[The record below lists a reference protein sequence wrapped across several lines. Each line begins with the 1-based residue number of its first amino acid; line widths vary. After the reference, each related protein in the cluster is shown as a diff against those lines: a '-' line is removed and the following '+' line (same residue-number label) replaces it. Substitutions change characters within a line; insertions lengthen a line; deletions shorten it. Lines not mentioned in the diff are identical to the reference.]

1 MLTITLQRRE
11 LSIMKNKKFKVGA
24 SLAALTTL
32 APMAMPFVGAEEAAT
47 AEVKPAD
54 ATQAKAISLEIV
66 NKNSAQGA
74 KFTAKSPVTLR
85 AKIKLPEGVKE
96 GTVTLAL
103 NEQFKFL
110 ENKVTGADGQ
120 ETTEV
125 AKIRILKGNTA
136 HRELDGSQLPTVKDE
151 KKEDEKPV
159 SEDKK
164 EETTVA
170 SDKKEET
177 TVAAET
183 KPEET
188 TVAAETKPEE
198 TTVAADKKEETTVA
212 AENPAPVVTVPT
224 TDGVVKPK
232 ASLNV
237 MFDVVEGDLE
247 DGVLTFEVDLMPV
260 EDAASAVRELEVKFK
275 PKGEAT
281 EIAEKASI
289 TLEKADEVAP
299 YITKFVDA
307 EGNVLADEQ
316 SGDAFVD
323 AKEIP
328 GYVLEKTDENDH
340 IRIHTYKKVSAETP
354 ETPVTPEDP
363 NAQPQPSQPNNGD
376 TKVDANGDAA
386 PAGDQAQPTQ
396 TGSNASGKR
405 LPNTGAAGLG
415 TLIVAGFASV
425 GGAMTALI
433 KGKKGKGLK

>member
-1 MLTITLQRRE
+1 M
-11 LSIMKNKKFKVGA
+11 
-24 SLAALTTL
+24 
-32 APMAMPFVGAEEAAT
+32 
-47 AEVKPAD
+47 
-54 ATQAKAISLEIV
+54 
-66 NKNSAQGA
+66 
-74 KFTAKSPVTLR
+74 
-85 AKIKLPEGVKE
+85 PEGVKE

-110 ENKVTGADGQ
+110 ENKVTGEDGQ

-164 EETTVA
+164 EETTV
-170 SDKKEET
+170 SETKKEET

-183 KPEET
+183 P
-188 TVAAETKPEE
+188 AP
-198 TTVAADKKEETTVA
+198 

-260 EDAASAVRELEVKFK
+260 EDEANAVRELEVKFK

-289 TLEKADEVAP
+289 TLEKADAVAP

-307 EGNVLADEQ
+307 EGKALADEQ

-323 AKEIP
+323 AKEIE
-328 GYVLEKTDENDH
+328 GYVLEKTEENDH
-340 IRIHTYKKVSAETP
+340 VRTHTYKKVSAETP
-354 ETPVTPEDP
+354 ETPVKPDE
-363 NAQPQPSQPNNGD
+363 QGSPSQS
-376 TKVDANGDAA
+376 DANSNATGDVTPTGDQA
-386 PAGDQAQPTQ
+386 PAGDQAPTAN
-396 TGSNASGKR
+396 GKSNASDKR
-405 LPNTGAAGLG
+405 LPNTGAASIAGA
-415 TLIVAGFASV
+415 IVAGIASV
-425 GGAMTALI
+425 GGAIGAI
-433 KGKKGKGLK
+433 VSGKKGKGLK

>member
-1 MLTITLQRRE
+1 
-11 LSIMKNKKFKVGA
+11 MKNKRFKVGA

-32 APMAMPFVGAEEAAT
+32 APMAMPFVGAEEVAT

-54 ATQAKAISLEIV
+54 TTQAKAISLEIV
-66 NKNSAQGA
+66 NKNSAQGN

-110 ENKVTGADGQ
+110 ENKVTGEDGQ

-164 EETTVA
+164 EETTV
-170 SDKKEET
+170 SETKKEET

-183 KPEET
+183 P
-188 TVAAETKPEE
+188 AP
-198 TTVAADKKEETTVA
+198 

-260 EDAASAVRELEVKFK
+260 EDEANAVRELEVKFK

-289 TLEKADEVAP
+289 TLEKADAVAP

-307 EGNVLADEQ
+307 EGNAVADEQ

-323 AKEIP
+323 AKEIE
-328 GYVLEKTDENDH
+328 GYVLEKTEENDH
-340 IRIHTYKKVSAETP
+340 VRTHTYKKVSAETP
-354 ETPVTPEDP
+354 ETPVKPDE
-363 NAQPQPSQPNNGD
+363 QGSPSQL
-376 TKVDANGDAA
+376 DANGNATGDVTPTGDQA
-386 PAGDQAQPTQ
+386 PAGDQAPTAN
-396 TGSNASGKR
+396 GKSNASDKR
-405 LPNTGAAGLG
+405 LPNTGAASIAGA
-415 TLIVAGFASV
+415 IVAGIASV
-425 GGAMTALI
+425 GGAISAI
-433 KGKKGKGLK
+433 VSGKKGKGLK

>member
-1 MLTITLQRRE
+1 
-11 LSIMKNKKFKVGA
+11 MKNKRFKVGA

-32 APMAMPFVGAEEAAT
+32 APMAMPFVGAEEVAT

-54 ATQAKAISLEIV
+54 TTQAKAISLEIV
-66 NKNSAQGA
+66 NKNSAQGN

-110 ENKVTGADGQ
+110 ENKVTGEDGQ

-164 EETTVA
+164 EETTV
-170 SDKKEET
+170 SETKKEET
-177 TVAAET
+177 TVATET
-183 KPEET
+183 P
-188 TVAAETKPEE
+188 AP
-198 TTVAADKKEETTVA
+198 

-260 EDAASAVRELEVKFK
+260 EDEANAVRELEVKFK

-289 TLEKADEVAP
+289 TLEKADAVAP

-307 EGNVLADEQ
+307 DGKALADEQ

-323 AKEIP
+323 AKEIE
-328 GYVLEKTDENDH
+328 GYVLEKTEENDH
-340 IRIHTYKKVSAETP
+340 VRTHTYKKVSAETP
-354 ETPVTPEDP
+354 ETPVKPDE
-363 NAQPQPSQPNNGD
+363 QGSPSQS
-376 TKVDANGDAA
+376 DANGNATGDVTLTGDQT
-386 PAGDQAQPTQ
+386 PAGDQAPTAN
-396 TGSNASGKR
+396 GKSNASDKR
-405 LPNTGAAGLG
+405 LPNTGAASIAGA
-415 TLIVAGFASV
+415 IVAGIASV
-425 GGAMTALI
+425 GGAICAI
-433 KGKKGKGLK
+433 VSGKKGKGLK

>member
-1 MLTITLQRRE
+1 
-11 LSIMKNKKFKVGA
+11 MKNKKFKVGA

-32 APMAMPFVGAEEAAT
+32 APMAMPFVGAEEVAT

-54 ATQAKAISLEIV
+54 TTQAKAISLEIV
-66 NKNSAQGA
+66 NKNSAQGN

-110 ENKVTGADGQ
+110 ENKVTGEDGQ

-164 EETTVA
+164 EETTV
-170 SDKKEET
+170 SETKKEET

-183 KPEET
+183 P
-188 TVAAETKPEE
+188 AP
-198 TTVAADKKEETTVA
+198 

-260 EDAASAVRELEVKFK
+260 EDEANAVRELEVKFK

-289 TLEKADEVAP
+289 TLEKADAVAP

-307 EGNVLADEQ
+307 EGNAVADEQ

-323 AKEIP
+323 AKEIE
-328 GYVLEKTDENDH
+328 GYVLEKTEENDH
-340 IRIHTYKKVSAETP
+340 VRTHTYKKVSAETP
-354 ETPVTPEDP
+354 ETPVKPDE
-363 NAQPQPSQPNNGD
+363 QGSPSQL
-376 TKVDANGDAA
+376 DANGNATGDVTPTGDQA
-386 PAGDQAQPTQ
+386 PAGDQAPTAN
-396 TGSNASGKR
+396 GKSNASDKR
-405 LPNTGAAGLG
+405 LPNTGAASIAGA
-415 TLIVAGFASV
+415 IVAGIASV
-425 GGAMTALI
+425 GGAIGAI
-433 KGKKGKGLK
+433 VSGKKGKGLK

>member
-1 MLTITLQRRE
+1 
-11 LSIMKNKKFKVGA
+11 MKNKRFKVGA

-32 APMAMPFVGAEEAAT
+32 APMAMPFVGAEEVAT

-54 ATQAKAISLEIV
+54 TTQAKAISLEIV
-66 NKNSAQGA
+66 NKNSAQGN
-74 KFTAKSPVTLR
+74 KFTAKLPVTLR

-110 ENKVTGADGQ
+110 ENKVTGEDGQ

-164 EETTVA
+164 EETTV
-170 SDKKEET
+170 SETKKEET

-183 KPEET
+183 P
-188 TVAAETKPEE
+188 AP
-198 TTVAADKKEETTVA
+198 

-260 EDAASAVRELEVKFK
+260 EDEANAVRELEVKFK

-289 TLEKADEVAP
+289 TLEKADAVAP

-307 EGNVLADEQ
+307 DGKALADEQ

-323 AKEIP
+323 AKEIE
-328 GYVLEKTDENDH
+328 GYVLEKTEENDH
-340 IRIHTYKKVSAETP
+340 VRTHTYKKVSAETP
-354 ETPVTPEDP
+354 ETPVKPDE
-363 NAQPQPSQPNNGD
+363 QGSPSQSDAIGNATGD
-376 TKVDANGDAA
+376 VTPTGDQA
-386 PAGDQAQPTQ
+386 PAGDQAPTAN
-396 TGSNASGKR
+396 GKSNASDKR
-405 LPNTGAAGLG
+405 LPNTGAASIAGA
-415 TLIVAGFASV
+415 IVAGIASV
-425 GGAMTALI
+425 GGAIGAI
-433 KGKKGKGLK
+433 VSGKKGKGLK

>member
-1 MLTITLQRRE
+1 
-11 LSIMKNKKFKVGA
+11 MKNKRFKVGA

-32 APMAMPFVGAEEAAT
+32 APMAMPFVGAEEVAT

-54 ATQAKAISLEIV
+54 TTQAKAISLEIV
-66 NKNSAQGA
+66 NKNSAQGN

-110 ENKVTGADGQ
+110 ENKVTGEDGQ

-164 EETTVA
+164 EETTVSETKKEETTVA
-170 SDKKEET
+170 SEKKEETTVAAEDKKEET

-183 KPEET
+183 KKEET
-188 TVAAETKPEE
+188 TVAAETP
-198 TTVAADKKEETTVA
+198 AP
-212 AENPAPVVTVPT
+212 AENPAPAVTVPT

-260 EDAASAVRELEVKFK
+260 EDEANAVRELEVKFK

-289 TLEKADEVAP
+289 TLEKADAVAP

-307 EGNVLADEQ
+307 DGKALADEQ

-323 AKEIP
+323 AKEIE
-328 GYVLEKTDENDH
+328 GYVLEKTEENDH
-340 IRIHTYKKVSAETP
+340 VRTHTYKKVSSETP
-354 ETPVTPEDP
+354 ETPVKPDE
-363 NAQPQPSQPNNGD
+363 QGSPSQS
-376 TKVDANGDAA
+376 DANGNATGDVTPTGDQA
-386 PAGDQAQPTQ
+386 PAGDQAPTAN
-396 TGSNASGKR
+396 GKSNASDKR
-405 LPNTGAAGLG
+405 LPNTGAASVAGA
-415 TLIVAGFASV
+415 IVAGIASV
-425 GGAMTALI
+425 GGAIGAI
-433 KGKKGKGLK
+433 VSGKKGKGLK

>member
-1 MLTITLQRRE
+1 
-11 LSIMKNKKFKVGA
+11 MKNKRFKVGA

-32 APMAMPFVGAEEAAT
+32 APMAMPFVGAEEVAT

-54 ATQAKAISLEIV
+54 TTQAKAISLEIV
-66 NKNSAQGA
+66 NKNSAQGN

-85 AKIKLPEGVKE
+85 AKIKLPDGVKE

-110 ENKVTGADGQ
+110 ENKVTGEDGQ

-164 EETTVA
+164 EETTV
-170 SDKKEET
+170 SETKKEET

-183 KPEET
+183 P
-188 TVAAETKPEE
+188 AP
-198 TTVAADKKEETTVA
+198 

-260 EDAASAVRELEVKFK
+260 EDEANAVRELEVKFK

-289 TLEKADEVAP
+289 TLEKADAVAP

-307 EGNVLADEQ
+307 DGKALADEQ

-323 AKEIP
+323 AKEIE
-328 GYVLEKTDENDH
+328 GYVLEKTEENDH
-340 IRIHTYKKVSAETP
+340 VRTHTYKKVSAETP
-354 ETPVTPEDP
+354 ETPVKPDE
-363 NAQPQPSQPNNGD
+363 QGSPSQL
-376 TKVDANGDAA
+376 DANGNATGDVT
-386 PAGDQAQPTQ
+386 PTGDQAPTAN
-396 TGSNASGKR
+396 GKSNASDKR
-405 LPNTGAAGLG
+405 LPNTGAASIAGA
-415 TLIVAGFASV
+415 IVAGIASV
-425 GGAMTALI
+425 GGAIGAI
-433 KGKKGKGLK
+433 VSGKKGKGLK

>member
-1 MLTITLQRRE
+1 
-11 LSIMKNKKFKVGA
+11 MKNKKFKVGA

-32 APMAMPFVGAEEAAT
+32 APMAMPFVGAEEVAT

-54 ATQAKAISLEIV
+54 TTQAKAISLEIV
-66 NKNSAQGA
+66 NKNSAQGN

-110 ENKVTGADGQ
+110 ENKVTGEDGQ

-151 KKEDEKPV
+151 KKEDETPV

-164 EETTVA
+164 EETTV
-170 SDKKEET
+170 SETKKEET

-183 KPEET
+183 P
-188 TVAAETKPEE
+188 AP
-198 TTVAADKKEETTVA
+198 

-260 EDAASAVRELEVKFK
+260 EDEANAVRELEVKFK

-289 TLEKADEVAP
+289 TLEKADAVAP

-307 EGNVLADEQ
+307 EGKALADEQ

-323 AKEIP
+323 AKEIE
-328 GYVLEKTDENDH
+328 GYVLEKTEENDH
-340 IRIHTYKKVSAETP
+340 VRTHTYKKVSAETP
-354 ETPVTPEDP
+354 ETPVKPDE
-363 NAQPQPSQPNNGD
+363 QGSPSQ
-376 TKVDANGDAA
+376 TDANGNATGDVTPTGDQA
-386 PAGDQAQPTQ
+386 PAGDQAPTAN
-396 TGSNASGKR
+396 GKSNASDKR
-405 LPNTGAAGLG
+405 LPNTGAASIAGA
-415 TLIVAGFASV
+415 IVAGIASV
-425 GGAMTALI
+425 GGAIGAI
-433 KGKKGKGLK
+433 VSGKKGKGLK

>member
-1 MLTITLQRRE
+1 
-11 LSIMKNKKFKVGA
+11 MKNKRFKVGA

-32 APMAMPFVGAEEAAT
+32 APMAMPFVGAEEVAT

-54 ATQAKAISLEIV
+54 TTQAKAISLEIV
-66 NKNSAQGA
+66 NKNSAQGN

-110 ENKVTGADGQ
+110 ENKVTGEDGQ

-164 EETTVA
+164 EETTV
-170 SDKKEET
+170 SETKKEET

-183 KPEET
+183 P
-188 TVAAETKPEE
+188 AP
-198 TTVAADKKEETTVA
+198 

-260 EDAASAVRELEVKFK
+260 EDEANAVRELEVKFK

-289 TLEKADEVAP
+289 TLEKADAVAP

-307 EGNVLADEQ
+307 EGKALADEQ

-323 AKEIP
+323 AKEIE
-328 GYVLEKTDENDH
+328 GYVLEKTEENDH
-340 IRIHTYKKVSAETP
+340 VRTHTYKKVSAETP
-354 ETPVTPEDP
+354 ETPVKPDE
-363 NAQPQPSQPNNGD
+363 QGSPSQL
-376 TKVDANGDAA
+376 DANGNATGDVTPTGDQA
-386 PAGDQAQPTQ
+386 PAGDQAPTAN
-396 TGSNASGKR
+396 GKSNASDKR
-405 LPNTGAAGLG
+405 LPNTGAASIAGA
-415 TLIVAGFASV
+415 IVAGIASV
-425 GGAMTALI
+425 GGAIGAI
-433 KGKKGKGLK
+433 VSGKKGKGLK

>member
-1 MLTITLQRRE
+1 
-11 LSIMKNKKFKVGA
+11 MKNKRFKVGA

-32 APMAMPFVGAEEAAT
+32 APMAMPFVGAEEVAT

-54 ATQAKAISLEIV
+54 TTQAKAISLEIV
-66 NKNSAQGA
+66 NKNSAQGN

-110 ENKVTGADGQ
+110 ENKVTGEDGQ

-164 EETTVA
+164 EETTVSETKKEETTVA
-170 SDKKEET
+170 SEKKEETTVAAEDKKEETTVAETKKEET

-183 KPEET
+183 P
-188 TVAAETKPEE
+188 AP
-198 TTVAADKKEETTVA
+198 
-212 AENPAPVVTVPT
+212 AENPAPAVTVPT

-260 EDAASAVRELEVKFK
+260 EDEANAVRELEVKFK

-289 TLEKADEVAP
+289 TLEKADAVAP

-307 EGNVLADEQ
+307 EGKALADEQ

-323 AKEIP
+323 AKEIE
-328 GYVLEKTDENDH
+328 GYVLEKTEENDH
-340 IRIHTYKKVSAETP
+340 VRTHIYKKVSAETP
-354 ETPVTPEDP
+354 ETPVKPDE
-363 NAQPQPSQPNNGD
+363 QGSPSQL
-376 TKVDANGDAA
+376 DANGNATGDVTPTGDQA
-386 PAGDQAQPTQ
+386 PAGDQAPTAN
-396 TGSNASGKR
+396 GKSNASDKR
-405 LPNTGAAGLG
+405 LPNTGAASIAGA
-415 TLIVAGFASV
+415 IVAGIASV
-425 GGAMTALI
+425 GGAIGAI
-433 KGKKGKGLK
+433 VSGKKGKGLK

>member
-1 MLTITLQRRE
+1 
-11 LSIMKNKKFKVGA
+11 MKNKRFKVGA

-32 APMAMPFVGAEEAAT
+32 APMAMPLVGAEEVAT

-54 ATQAKAISLEIV
+54 TTQAKAISLEIV
-66 NKNSAQGA
+66 NKNSAQGN

-110 ENKVTGADGQ
+110 ENKVTGEDGQ

-159 SEDKK
+159 SETKK

-170 SDKKEET
+170 SEKKEETTVAAEDKKEETTVSETKKEET

-183 KPEET
+183 
-188 TVAAETKPEE
+188 
-198 TTVAADKKEETTVA
+198 
-212 AENPAPVVTVPT
+212 PAPVVTVPT

-260 EDAASAVRELEVKFK
+260 EDEANAVRELEVKFK

-289 TLEKADEVAP
+289 TLEKADAVAP

-307 EGNVLADEQ
+307 EGKALADEQ

-323 AKEIP
+323 AKEIE
-328 GYVLEKTDENDH
+328 GYVLEKTEENDH
-340 IRIHTYKKVSAETP
+340 VRTHTYKKVSAETP
-354 ETPVTPEDP
+354 ETPVKPDE
-363 NAQPQPSQPNNGD
+363 QGSPSQL
-376 TKVDANGDAA
+376 DANGNATGDVTPTGDQA
-386 PAGDQAQPTQ
+386 PAGDQAPTAN
-396 TGSNASGKR
+396 GKSNASDKR
-405 LPNTGAAGLG
+405 LPNTGAASIAGA
-415 TLIVAGFASV
+415 IVAGIASV
-425 GGAMTALI
+425 GGAIGAI
-433 KGKKGKGLK
+433 VSGKKGKGLK

>member
-1 MLTITLQRRE
+1 
-11 LSIMKNKKFKVGA
+11 MKNKRFKVGA

-32 APMAMPFVGAEEAAT
+32 APMAMPFVGAEEVAT

-54 ATQAKAISLEIV
+54 TTQAKAISLEIV
-66 NKNSAQGA
+66 NKNSAQGN

-110 ENKVTGADGQ
+110 ENKVTGEDGQ

-164 EETTVA
+164 EETTV
-170 SDKKEET
+170 SETKKEETTVSETKKEET

-183 KPEET
+183 P
-188 TVAAETKPEE
+188 AP
-198 TTVAADKKEETTVA
+198 

-260 EDAASAVRELEVKFK
+260 EDEANAVRELEVKFK

-289 TLEKADEVAP
+289 TLEKADAVAP

-307 EGNVLADEQ
+307 DGKALADEQ

-323 AKEIP
+323 AKEIE
-328 GYVLEKTDENDH
+328 GYVLEKTEENDH
-340 IRIHTYKKVSAETP
+340 VRTHTYKKVSAETP
-354 ETPVTPEDP
+354 ETPVKPDE
-363 NAQPQPSQPNNGD
+363 QGSPSQL
-376 TKVDANGDAA
+376 DANGNATGDVTPTGDQA
-386 PAGDQAQPTQ
+386 PAGDQAPTAN
-396 TGSNASGKR
+396 GKSNASDKR
-405 LPNTGAAGLG
+405 LPNTGAASIAGA
-415 TLIVAGFASV
+415 IVAGIASV
-425 GGAMTALI
+425 GGAIGAI
-433 KGKKGKGLK
+433 VSGKKGKGLK

>member
-1 MLTITLQRRE
+1 
-11 LSIMKNKKFKVGA
+11 MKNKRFKVGA

-32 APMAMPFVGAEEAAT
+32 APMAMPFVGAEEVAT

-66 NKNSAQGA
+66 NKNSAQGN

-110 ENKVTGADGQ
+110 ENKVTGEDGQ

-164 EETTVA
+164 EETTVSETKKEETTVA
-170 SDKKEET
+170 SEKKEET

-188 TVAAETKPEE
+188 TVAAENKKAEE
-198 TTVAADKKEETTVA
+198 T
-212 AENPAPVVTVPT
+212 PAPVVTVPT

-260 EDAASAVRELEVKFK
+260 EDEANAVRELEVKFK

-289 TLEKADEVAP
+289 TLEKADAVAP

-307 EGNVLADEQ
+307 EGKALADEQ

-323 AKEIP
+323 AKEIE
-328 GYVLEKTDENDH
+328 GYVLEKTEENDH
-340 IRIHTYKKVSAETP
+340 VRTHTYKKVSAETP
-354 ETPVTPEDP
+354 ETPVKPDE
-363 NAQPQPSQPNNGD
+363 QGSPSQL
-376 TKVDANGDAA
+376 DANGNATGDVTPTGDQA
-386 PAGDQAQPTQ
+386 PAGDQAPTAN
-396 TGSNASGKR
+396 GKSNASDKR
-405 LPNTGAAGLG
+405 LPNTGAASIAGA
-415 TLIVAGFASV
+415 IVAGIASV
-425 GGAMTALI
+425 GGAIGAI
-433 KGKKGKGLK
+433 VSGKKGKGLK

>member
-1 MLTITLQRRE
+1 
-11 LSIMKNKKFKVGA
+11 MKNKRFKVGA

-32 APMAMPFVGAEEAAT
+32 APMAMPFVGAEEVAT

-54 ATQAKAISLEIV
+54 TTQAKAISLEIV
-66 NKNSAQGA
+66 NKNSAQGN

-110 ENKVTGADGQ
+110 ENKVTGEDGQ

-164 EETTVA
+164 EETTV
-170 SDKKEET
+170 SETKKEET

-183 KPEET
+183 P
-188 TVAAETKPEE
+188 AP
-198 TTVAADKKEETTVA
+198 

-260 EDAASAVRELEVKFK
+260 EDEANAVRELEVKFK

-289 TLEKADEVAP
+289 TLEKADAVAP

-307 EGNVLADEQ
+307 DGKALADEQ

-323 AKEIP
+323 AKEIE
-328 GYVLEKTDENDH
+328 GYVLEKTEENDH
-340 IRIHTYKKVSAETP
+340 VRTHTYKKVSAETP
-354 ETPVTPEDP
+354 ETPVKPDE
-363 NAQPQPSQPNNGD
+363 QGSPSQL
-376 TKVDANGDAA
+376 DANGNATGDVTPTGDQA
-386 PAGDQAQPTQ
+386 PAGDQAPTAN
-396 TGSNASGKR
+396 GKSNASDKR
-405 LPNTGAAGLG
+405 LPNTGAASIAGA
-415 TLIVAGFASV
+415 IVAGIASV
-425 GGAMTALI
+425 GGAIGAI
-433 KGKKGKGLK
+433 VSGKKGKGLK

>member
-1 MLTITLQRRE
+1 
-11 LSIMKNKKFKVGA
+11 MKNKKFKVGA

-32 APMAMPFVGAEEAAT
+32 APMAMPFVGAEEVAT

-54 ATQAKAISLEIV
+54 TTQAKAISLEIV

-110 ENKVTGADGQ
+110 ENKVTGEDGQ

-159 SEDKK
+159 SEDNKEETTVASEKK

-170 SDKKEET
+170 SETKPEETTVASEKKEET

-188 TVAAETKPEE
+188 TVAAENKKAEE
-198 TTVAADKKEETTVA
+198 T
-212 AENPAPVVTVPT
+212 PAPVVTVPT

-260 EDAASAVRELEVKFK
+260 EDEANAVRELEVKFK

-289 TLEKADEVAP
+289 TLEKADAVAP

-307 EGNVLADEQ
+307 EGKALADEQ
-316 SGDAFVD
+316 SGEAFVD
-323 AKEIP
+323 AKEIE
-328 GYVLEKTDENDH
+328 GYVLEKTEEND
-340 IRIHTYKKVSAETP
+340 RVRTHTYKKVSAETP
-354 ETPVTPEDP
+354 ETPVKPDE
-363 NAQPQPSQPNNGD
+363 QGSPSQL
-376 TKVDANGDAA
+376 DANGNATGDVTPTGDQA
-386 PAGDQAQPTQ
+386 PAGDQAPTAN
-396 TGSNASGKR
+396 GKSNASDKR
-405 LPNTGAAGLG
+405 LPNTGAASIAGA
-415 TLIVAGFASV
+415 IVAGIASV
-425 GGAMTALI
+425 GGAIGAI
-433 KGKKGKGLK
+433 VSGKKGKGLK

>member
-1 MLTITLQRRE
+1 
-11 LSIMKNKKFKVGA
+11 MKNKRFKVGA

-32 APMAMPFVGAEEAAT
+32 APMAMPFVGAEEVAT

-54 ATQAKAISLEIV
+54 TTQAKAISLEIV
-66 NKNSAQGA
+66 NKNSAQGN

-110 ENKVTGADGQ
+110 ENKVTGEDGQ

-164 EETTVA
+164 EETTV
-170 SDKKEET
+170 SETKKEET

-183 KPEET
+183 P
-188 TVAAETKPEE
+188 AP
-198 TTVAADKKEETTVA
+198 
-212 AENPAPVVTVPT
+212 AENPAPAVTVPT

-260 EDAASAVRELEVKFK
+260 EDEANAVRELEVKFK

-289 TLEKADEVAP
+289 TLEKADAVAP

-307 EGNVLADEQ
+307 EGIAVADEQ

-323 AKEIP
+323 AKEIE
-328 GYVLEKTDENDH
+328 GYVLEKTEENDH
-340 IRIHTYKKVSAETP
+340 VRTHTYKKVSAETP
-354 ETPVTPEDP
+354 ETPVKPDE
-363 NAQPQPSQPNNGD
+363 QGSPSQ
-376 TKVDANGDAA
+376 TDANGNATGDVTPTGDQA
-386 PAGDQAQPTQ
+386 PAGDQAPTAN
-396 TGSNASGKR
+396 GKSNASDKR
-405 LPNTGAAGLG
+405 LPNTGAASIAGA
-415 TLIVAGFASV
+415 IVAGIASV
-425 GGAMTALI
+425 GGAIGAI
-433 KGKKGKGLK
+433 VSGKKGKGLK

>member
-1 MLTITLQRRE
+1 
-11 LSIMKNKKFKVGA
+11 MKNKRFKVGA

-32 APMAMPFVGAEEAAT
+32 APMAMPFVGAEEVAT

-54 ATQAKAISLEIV
+54 TTQAKAISLEIV
-66 NKNSAQGA
+66 NKNSAQGN

-110 ENKVTGADGQ
+110 ENKVTGEDGQ

-164 EETTVA
+164 EETTVSETKKEETTVA
-170 SDKKEET
+170 AEDKKEET

-183 KPEET
+183 P
-188 TVAAETKPEE
+188 AP
-198 TTVAADKKEETTVA
+198 

-260 EDAASAVRELEVKFK
+260 EDEANAVRELEVKFK

-289 TLEKADEVAP
+289 TLEKADAVAP

-307 EGNVLADEQ
+307 DGKALADEQ

-323 AKEIP
+323 AKEIE
-328 GYVLEKTDENDH
+328 GYVLEKTEENDH
-340 IRIHTYKKVSAETP
+340 VRTHTYKKVSAETP
-354 ETPVTPEDP
+354 ETPVKPDE
-363 NAQPQPSQPNNGD
+363 QGSPSQL
-376 TKVDANGDAA
+376 DANGNATGDVTPTGDQA
-386 PAGDQAQPTQ
+386 PAGDQAPTAN
-396 TGSNASGKR
+396 GKSNASDKR
-405 LPNTGAAGLG
+405 LPNTGAASIAGA
-415 TLIVAGFASV
+415 IVAGIASV
-425 GGAMTALI
+425 GGAIGAI
-433 KGKKGKGLK
+433 VSGKKGKGLK

>member
-1 MLTITLQRRE
+1 
-11 LSIMKNKKFKVGA
+11 MKNKRFKVGA

-32 APMAMPFVGAEEAAT
+32 APMAMPFVGAEEVAT

-54 ATQAKAISLEIV
+54 TTQAKAISLEIV
-66 NKNSAQGA
+66 NKNSAQGN

-110 ENKVTGADGQ
+110 ENKVTGEDGQ

-164 EETTVA
+164 EETTVSETKKEETTVA
-170 SDKKEET
+170 AEDKKEET

-183 KPEET
+183 P
-188 TVAAETKPEE
+188 AP
-198 TTVAADKKEETTVA
+198 

-260 EDAASAVRELEVKFK
+260 EDEANAVRELEVKFK

-289 TLEKADEVAP
+289 TLEKADAVAP

-307 EGNVLADEQ
+307 EGKALADEQ

-323 AKEIP
+323 AKEIE
-328 GYVLEKTDENDH
+328 GYVLEKTEENDH
-340 IRIHTYKKVSAETP
+340 VRTHTYKKVSAETP
-354 ETPVTPEDP
+354 ETPVKPDE
-363 NAQPQPSQPNNGD
+363 QGSPSQL
-376 TKVDANGDAA
+376 DANGNATGDVTPTGDQA
-386 PAGDQAQPTQ
+386 PAGDQAPTAN
-396 TGSNASGKR
+396 GKSNASDKR
-405 LPNTGAAGLG
+405 LPNTGAASIAGA
-415 TLIVAGFASV
+415 IVAGIASV
-425 GGAMTALI
+425 GGAIGAI
-433 KGKKGKGLK
+433 VSGKKGKGLK

>member
-1 MLTITLQRRE
+1 
-11 LSIMKNKKFKVGA
+11 MKNKRFKVGA

-32 APMAMPFVGAEEAAT
+32 APMAMPFVGAEEVAT

-54 ATQAKAISLEIV
+54 TTQAKAISLEIV
-66 NKNSAQGA
+66 NKNSAQGN

-110 ENKVTGADGQ
+110 ENKVTGEDGQ

-125 AKIRILKGNTA
+125 AKIRILKGTTA

-164 EETTVA
+164 EETTVSETKKEETTVA
-170 SDKKEET
+170 SEKKEETTVSETKKEET

-183 KPEET
+183 P
-188 TVAAETKPEE
+188 AP
-198 TTVAADKKEETTVA
+198 

-260 EDAASAVRELEVKFK
+260 EDEANTVRELEVKFK

-289 TLEKADEVAP
+289 TLEKADAVAP

-307 EGNVLADEQ
+307 DGKALADEQ

-323 AKEIP
+323 AKEIE
-328 GYVLEKTDENDH
+328 GYVLEKTEENDH
-340 IRIHTYKKVSAETP
+340 VRTHTYKKVSAETP
-354 ETPVTPEDP
+354 ETPVKPDE
-363 NAQPQPSQPNNGD
+363 QGSPSQL
-376 TKVDANGDAA
+376 DANGNTTGDVTPTGDQA
-386 PAGDQAQPTQ
+386 PAGDQAPTAN
-396 TGSNASGKR
+396 GKSNASDKR
-405 LPNTGAAGLG
+405 LPNTGAASIAGA
-415 TLIVAGFASV
+415 IVAGIASV
-425 GGAMTALI
+425 GGAIGAI
-433 KGKKGKGLK
+433 ASGKKGKGLK

>member
-1 MLTITLQRRE
+1 
-11 LSIMKNKKFKVGA
+11 MKNKRFKVGA

-32 APMAMPFVGAEEAAT
+32 APMAMPFVGAEEVAT

-66 NKNSAQGA
+66 NKNSAQGN

-110 ENKVTGADGQ
+110 ENKVTGEDGQ

-164 EETTVA
+164 EETTV
-170 SDKKEET
+170 SETKKEET

-183 KPEET
+183 P
-188 TVAAETKPEE
+188 AP
-198 TTVAADKKEETTVA
+198 

-260 EDAASAVRELEVKFK
+260 EDEANAVRELEVKFK

-289 TLEKADEVAP
+289 TLEKADAVAP

-307 EGNVLADEQ
+307 EGNAVADEQ

-323 AKEIP
+323 AKEIE
-328 GYVLEKTDENDH
+328 GYVLEKTEENDH
-340 IRIHTYKKVSAETP
+340 VRTHTYKKVSAETP
-354 ETPVTPEDP
+354 ETPVKPDE
-363 NAQPQPSQPNNGD
+363 QGSPSQS
-376 TKVDANGDAA
+376 DANGNATGDVTPTGDQA
-386 PAGDQAQPTQ
+386 PAGDQAPTAN
-396 TGSNASGKR
+396 GKSNASDKR
-405 LPNTGAAGLG
+405 LPNTGAASIAGA
-415 TLIVAGFASV
+415 IVAGIASV
-425 GGAMTALI
+425 GGAIGAI
-433 KGKKGKGLK
+433 VSGKKGKGLK

>member
-1 MLTITLQRRE
+1 
-11 LSIMKNKKFKVGA
+11 MKNKRFKVGA

-32 APMAMPFVGAEEAAT
+32 APMAMPFVGAEEVAT

-54 ATQAKAISLEIV
+54 TTQAKAISLEIV
-66 NKNSAQGA
+66 NKNSAQGN

-110 ENKVTGADGQ
+110 ENKVTGEDGQ

-164 EETTVA
+164 EETTV
-170 SDKKEET
+170 SETKKEET

-183 KPEET
+183 P
-188 TVAAETKPEE
+188 AP
-198 TTVAADKKEETTVA
+198 

-260 EDAASAVRELEVKFK
+260 EDEANAVRELEVKFK

-289 TLEKADEVAP
+289 TLEKADAVAP

-307 EGNVLADEQ
+307 DGKALADEQ

-323 AKEIP
+323 AKEIE
-328 GYVLEKTDENDH
+328 GYVLEKTEENDH
-340 IRIHTYKKVSAETP
+340 VRTHTYKKVSAETP
-354 ETPVTPEDP
+354 ETPVKPDE
-363 NAQPQPSQPNNGD
+363 QGSPSQL
-376 TKVDANGDAA
+376 DANGNATGDVT
-386 PAGDQAQPTQ
+386 PTGDQAPTAN
-396 TGSNASGKR
+396 GKSNASDKR
-405 LPNTGAAGLG
+405 LPNTGAASIAGA
-415 TLIVAGFASV
+415 IVAGIASV
-425 GGAMTALI
+425 GGAIGAI
-433 KGKKGKGLK
+433 VSGKKGKGLK

>member
-1 MLTITLQRRE
+1 
-11 LSIMKNKKFKVGA
+11 MKNKRFKVGA

-32 APMAMPFVGAEEAAT
+32 APMAMPFVGAEEVAT

-54 ATQAKAISLEIV
+54 TTQAKAISLEIV
-66 NKNSAQGA
+66 NKNSAQGN

-110 ENKVTGADGQ
+110 ENKVTGEDGQ

-164 EETTVA
+164 EETTV
-170 SDKKEET
+170 SETKKEET

-183 KPEET
+183 P
-188 TVAAETKPEE
+188 AP
-198 TTVAADKKEETTVA
+198 

-260 EDAASAVRELEVKFK
+260 EDEASAVRELEVKFK

-289 TLEKADEVAP
+289 TLEKADAVAP

-307 EGNVLADEQ
+307 EGNALADEQ

-323 AKEIP
+323 AKEIE
-328 GYVLEKTDENDH
+328 GYVLEKTEENDH
-340 IRIHTYKKVSAETP
+340 VRTHTYKKVSAETP
-354 ETPVTPEDP
+354 ETPVKPDE
-363 NAQPQPSQPNNGD
+363 QGSPSQ
-376 TKVDANGDAA
+376 TDANGNATGDVTPTGDQA
-386 PAGDQAQPTQ
+386 PAGDQAPTAN
-396 TGSNASGKR
+396 GKSNASDKR
-405 LPNTGAAGLG
+405 LPNTGAASIAGA
-415 TLIVAGFASV
+415 IVAGIASV
-425 GGAMTALI
+425 GGAIGAI
-433 KGKKGKGLK
+433 VSGKKGKGLK

>member
-1 MLTITLQRRE
+1 
-11 LSIMKNKKFKVGA
+11 MKNKRFKVGA

-32 APMAMPFVGAEEAAT
+32 APMAMPFVGAEEVAT

-54 ATQAKAISLEIV
+54 TTQAKAISLEIV
-66 NKNSAQGA
+66 NKNSAQGN

-110 ENKVTGADGQ
+110 ENKVTGEDGQ

-164 EETTVA
+164 EETTV
-170 SDKKEET
+170 S
-177 TVAAET
+177 ET
-183 KPEET
+183 KKEET

-212 AENPAPVVTVPT
+212 ETKKEETTVAAETPAPAENPAPVVTVPT

-260 EDAASAVRELEVKFK
+260 EDEANAVRELEVKFK

-289 TLEKADEVAP
+289 TLEKADAVAP

-307 EGNVLADEQ
+307 EGNAVADEQ

-323 AKEIP
+323 AKEIE
-328 GYVLEKTDENDH
+328 GYVLEKTEENDH
-340 IRIHTYKKVSAETP
+340 VRTHTYKKVSAETP
-354 ETPVTPEDP
+354 ETPVKPDE
-363 NAQPQPSQPNNGD
+363 QGSPSQS
-376 TKVDANGDAA
+376 DANGNATGDVTPTGDQA
-386 PAGDQAQPTQ
+386 PAGDQAPTAN
-396 TGSNASGKR
+396 GKSNASDKR
-405 LPNTGAAGLG
+405 LPNTGAASIAGA
-415 TLIVAGFASV
+415 IVAGIASV
-425 GGAMTALI
+425 GGAIGAI
-433 KGKKGKGLK
+433 VSGKKGKGLK

>member
-1 MLTITLQRRE
+1 
-11 LSIMKNKKFKVGA
+11 MKNKKFKVGA

-32 APMAMPFVGAEEAAT
+32 APMAMPFVGAEEVAT

-54 ATQAKAISLEIV
+54 TTQAKAISLEIV
-66 NKNSAQGA
+66 NKNSAQGN

-110 ENKVTGADGQ
+110 ENKVTGEDGQ

-164 EETTVA
+164 EETTV
-170 SDKKEET
+170 SETKKEET

-183 KPEET
+183 P
-188 TVAAETKPEE
+188 AP
-198 TTVAADKKEETTVA
+198 

-260 EDAASAVRELEVKFK
+260 EDEANAVRELEVKFK

-289 TLEKADEVAP
+289 TLEKADAVAP

-307 EGNVLADEQ
+307 EGNAVADEQ

-323 AKEIP
+323 AKEIE
-328 GYVLEKTDENDH
+328 GYVLEKTEENDH
-340 IRIHTYKKVSAETP
+340 VRTHTYKKVSAETP
-354 ETPVTPEDP
+354 ETPVKPDE
-363 NAQPQPSQPNNGD
+363 QGSPSQL
-376 TKVDANGDAA
+376 DANGNATGDVTPTGDQA
-386 PAGDQAQPTQ
+386 PAGDQAPTAN
-396 TGSNASGKR
+396 GKSNASDKR
-405 LPNTGAAGLG
+405 LPNTGVASIAGA
-415 TLIVAGFASV
+415 IVAGIASV
-425 GGAMTALI
+425 GGAIGAI
-433 KGKKGKGLK
+433 VSGKKGKGLK

>member
-1 MLTITLQRRE
+1 
-11 LSIMKNKKFKVGA
+11 MKNKRFKVGA

-32 APMAMPFVGAEEAAT
+32 APMAMPFVGAEEVAT

-66 NKNSAQGA
+66 NKNSAQGN

-110 ENKVTGADGQ
+110 ENKVTGEDGQ

-164 EETTVA
+164 EETTV
-170 SDKKEET
+170 SETKKEETTVSETKKEET

-183 KPEET
+183 
-188 TVAAETKPEE
+188 
-198 TTVAADKKEETTVA
+198 
-212 AENPAPVVTVPT
+212 PAPVVTVPT

-260 EDAASAVRELEVKFK
+260 EDEANAVRELEVKFK

-289 TLEKADEVAP
+289 TLEKADAVAP

-307 EGNVLADEQ
+307 EGNAVADEQ

-323 AKEIP
+323 AKEIE
-328 GYVLEKTDENDH
+328 GYVLEKTEENDH
-340 IRIHTYKKVSAETP
+340 VRTHTYKKVSAETP
-354 ETPVTPEDP
+354 ETPVKPDE
-363 NAQPQPSQPNNGD
+363 QGSPSQ
-376 TKVDANGDAA
+376 TDANGNATGDVTPTGDQA
-386 PAGDQAQPTQ
+386 PAGDQAPTAN
-396 TGSNASGKR
+396 GKSNASDKR
-405 LPNTGAAGLG
+405 LPNTGVASIAGA
-415 TLIVAGFASV
+415 IVAGIASV
-425 GGAMTALI
+425 GGAIGAI
-433 KGKKGKGLK
+433 VSGKKGKGLK

>member
-1 MLTITLQRRE
+1 
-11 LSIMKNKKFKVGA
+11 MKNKRFKVGA

-32 APMAMPFVGAEEAAT
+32 APMAMPFVGAEEVAT

-54 ATQAKAISLEIV
+54 TTQAKAISLEIV
-66 NKNSAQGA
+66 NKNSAQGN

-110 ENKVTGADGQ
+110 ENKVTGEDGQ

-164 EETTVA
+164 EETTV
-170 SDKKEET
+170 SETKKEET

-183 KPEET
+183 P
-188 TVAAETKPEE
+188 AP
-198 TTVAADKKEETTVA
+198 

-260 EDAASAVRELEVKFK
+260 EDEANAVRELEVKFK

-289 TLEKADEVAP
+289 TLEKADAVAP

-307 EGNVLADEQ
+307 EGNAVADEQ

-323 AKEIP
+323 AKEIE
-328 GYVLEKTDENDH
+328 GYVLEKTEENDH
-340 IRIHTYKKVSAETP
+340 VRTHTYKKVSAETP
-354 ETPVTPEDP
+354 ETPVKPDE
-363 NAQPQPSQPNNGD
+363 QGSPSQS
-376 TKVDANGDAA
+376 DANGNATGDVTPTGDQA
-386 PAGDQAQPTQ
+386 PAGDQAPTAN
-396 TGSNASGKR
+396 GKSNASDKR
-405 LPNTGAAGLG
+405 LPNTGAASIAGA
-415 TLIVAGFASV
+415 IVAGIASV
-425 GGAMTALI
+425 GGAIGAI
-433 KGKKGKGLK
+433 VSGKKGKGLK

>member
-1 MLTITLQRRE
+1 
-11 LSIMKNKKFKVGA
+11 MKNKRFKVGA

-32 APMAMPFVGAEEAAT
+32 APMAMPFVGAEEVAT

-54 ATQAKAISLEIV
+54 TTQAKAISLEIV
-66 NKNSAQGA
+66 NKNSAQGN

-110 ENKVTGADGQ
+110 ENKVTGEDGQ

-164 EETTVA
+164 EETTV
-170 SDKKEET
+170 SETKKEET

-183 KPEET
+183 P
-188 TVAAETKPEE
+188 AP
-198 TTVAADKKEETTVA
+198 

-260 EDAASAVRELEVKFK
+260 EDEANAVRELEVKFK

-289 TLEKADEVAP
+289 TLEKADAVAP

-307 EGNVLADEQ
+307 EGNAVADEQ

-323 AKEIP
+323 AKEIE
-328 GYVLEKTDENDH
+328 GYVLEKTEENDH
-340 IRIHTYKKVSAETP
+340 VRTHTYKKVSAETP
-354 ETPVTPEDP
+354 ETPVKPDE
-363 NAQPQPSQPNNGD
+363 QGSPSQS
-376 TKVDANGDAA
+376 DANGNATGDVT
-386 PAGDQAQPTQ
+386 PTGDQAPTAN
-396 TGSNASGKR
+396 GKSNASDKR
-405 LPNTGAAGLG
+405 LPNTGAASIAGA
-415 TLIVAGFASV
+415 IVAGIASV
-425 GGAMTALI
+425 GGAIGAI
-433 KGKKGKGLK
+433 VSGKKGKGLK

>member
-1 MLTITLQRRE
+1 
-11 LSIMKNKKFKVGA
+11 MKNKRFKVGA

-32 APMAMPFVGAEEAAT
+32 APMAMPFVGAEEVAT

-54 ATQAKAISLEIV
+54 TTQAKAISLEIV
-66 NKNSAQGA
+66 NKNSAQGN

-110 ENKVTGADGQ
+110 ENKVTGEDGQ

-164 EETTVA
+164 EETTV
-170 SDKKEET
+170 SETKKEET

-183 KPEET
+183 
-188 TVAAETKPEE
+188 
-198 TTVAADKKEETTVA
+198 
-212 AENPAPVVTVPT
+212 PAPVVTVPT

-260 EDAASAVRELEVKFK
+260 EDEANAVRELEVKFK

-289 TLEKADEVAP
+289 TLEKADAVAP

-307 EGNVLADEQ
+307 EGNAVADEQ

-323 AKEIP
+323 AKEIE
-328 GYVLEKTDENDH
+328 GYVLEKTEENDH
-340 IRIHTYKKVSAETP
+340 VRTHTYKKVSAETP
-354 ETPVTPEDP
+354 ETPVKPDE
-363 NAQPQPSQPNNGD
+363 QGSPSQS
-376 TKVDANGDAA
+376 DANGNATGDVTPTGDQA
-386 PAGDQAQPTQ
+386 PAGDQAPTAN
-396 TGSNASGKR
+396 GKSNASDKR
-405 LPNTGAAGLG
+405 LPNTGAASIAGA
-415 TLIVAGFASV
+415 IVAGIASV
-425 GGAMTALI
+425 GGAIGAI
-433 KGKKGKGLK
+433 VSGKKGKGLK

>member
-1 MLTITLQRRE
+1 
-11 LSIMKNKKFKVGA
+11 MKNKRFKVGA

-32 APMAMPFVGAEEAAT
+32 APMAMPFVGAEEVAT

-54 ATQAKAISLEIV
+54 TTQAKAISLEIV
-66 NKNSAQGA
+66 NKNSAQGN

-110 ENKVTGADGQ
+110 ENKVTGEDGQ

-164 EETTVA
+164 EETTV
-170 SDKKEET
+170 SETKKEET

-183 KPEET
+183 P
-188 TVAAETKPEE
+188 AP
-198 TTVAADKKEETTVA
+198 

-224 TDGVVKPK
+224 TDDVVKPK

-260 EDAASAVRELEVKFK
+260 EDEANAVRELEVKFK

-289 TLEKADEVAP
+289 TLEKADAVAP

-307 EGNVLADEQ
+307 EGKALADEQ

-323 AKEIP
+323 AKEIE
-328 GYVLEKTDENDH
+328 GYVLEKTEENDH
-340 IRIHTYKKVSAETP
+340 VRTHTYKKVSAETP
-354 ETPVTPEDP
+354 ETPVKPDE
-363 NAQPQPSQPNNGD
+363 QGSPSQ
-376 TKVDANGDAA
+376 TDANGNATGDVT
-386 PAGDQAQPTQ
+386 PTGDQAPTAN
-396 TGSNASGKR
+396 GKSNASDKR
-405 LPNTGAAGLG
+405 LPNTGAASIAGA
-415 TLIVAGFASV
+415 IVAGIASV
-425 GGAMTALI
+425 GGAIGAI
-433 KGKKGKGLK
+433 VSGKKGKGLK